1 MGQPIPSPEIRE
13 LAKRLVAHESA
24 RPHPSNGEA
33 QTVSGLP
40 DRLSLPNL
48 SVAEK
53 LRRPLSTLAGVSG
66 FRALVSRALTL
77 AKAQRPELSIVQ
89 VKPDGSLD
97 IISATPGRPPNGT
110 GDRTSGD
117 RTASDSE
124 AVEVLVTELLWL
136 LVALI
141 GEPFVV
147 ILLRDEWPDFA
158 VPETESRSESVQ

>member
-1 MGQPIPSPEIRE
+1 VGQPIPSPEIRE

-110 GDRTSGD
+110 GDRTSGE
-117 RTASDSE
+117 SE

>member
-1 MGQPIPSPEIRE
+1 VGQPNPSPKIRE
-13 LAKRLVAHESA
+13 LAKRLVAHEA
-24 RPHPSNGEA
+24 ECPHPSGGEA
-33 QTVSGLP
+33 QAFSGLP
-40 DRLSLPNL
+40 DRLALPNL

-97 IISATPGRPPNGT
+97 IISATPVPPPNGA
-110 GDRTSGD
+110 GD
-117 RTASDSE
+117 RTAGDSE
-124 AVEVLVTELLWL
+124 AGEVLVTELLWL

-147 ILLRDEWPDFA
+147 ILLRDEWPDFP

>member
-1 MGQPIPSPEIRE
+1 VGQPNPSPKIRE
-13 LAKRLVAHESA
+13 LAKRLVAHEAA
-24 RPHPSNGEA
+24 RPYPSGGEA
-33 QTVSGLP
+33 QVFSGVP
-40 DRLSLPNL
+40 DSLSVPNL
-48 SVAEK
+48 RVAEK

-77 AKAQRPELSIVQ
+77 AKAQRPELSIIQ

-97 IISATPGRPPNGT
+97 ISAVTPVPTTNGAGGRKAGE
-110 GDRTSGD
+110 
-117 RTASDSE
+117 SE

-147 ILLRDEWPDFA
+147 ILLRDEWPDFP